1 MNIFI
6 TGATGFVG
14 SVLTAK
20 LAGQHQITALTRSP
34 EKAGKILPAS
44 VKTVSTLAC
53 YANFDEF
60 DAVINLAGEPIFDRR
75 WTAQQ
80 KERLTNSRVN
90 LTENLTAL
98 INNSVT
104 PPHTFISGSACG
116 YYGDCGEQ
124 PIDENTP
131 PSDAFPA
138 KLCQQWEAAALNAD
152 TRVCVLRTG
161 IVMDKSGGAL
171 ARMLPL
177 YRYGLGGKLGCG
189 KQFWAWIAL
198 PDMINA
204 IEFLLLHSTCQGAF
218 NLVSPHPIRN
228 AEFNRMLGLAVKR
241 PHFAT
246 VPAFVLKLVL
256 GERSQLL
263 LDSQNV
269 QPSKLLAAGFEFQLP
284 TLQQALSESLK

>member
-14 SVLTAK
+14 SALTAK

-34 EKAGKILPAS
+34 EKAKKILPAS
-44 VKTVSTLAC
+44 VKTFSTLAC

-124 PIDENTP
+124 RIDENTP

-138 KLCQQWEAAALNAD
+138 ELCQQWEGAALNAD

-177 YRYGLGGKLGCG
+177 YRCGLGGKLGNG

-204 IEFLLLHSTCQGAF
+204 IEFLLLHPTCQGAF

-228 AEFNRMLGLAVKR
+228 AEFNRMLSSAVKR
-241 PHFAT
+241 PHFAA

-269 QPSKLLAAGFEFQLP
+269 QPIKLIAEGFEFQLP
-284 TLQQALSESLK
+284 TLQQAISELLK